1 MGFLK
6 SFRAVAAATLF
17 VGAIS
22 APRVG
27 AQAVIRGVLYDD
39 STGTPLRGTVMLVD
53 PATDAPVAHTPTDS
67 AGIFELK
74 AQDGVYQIAAV
85 REGYTGVLS
94 APVTLRDGERLTIRV
109 PIAISGDPRH
119 QIGVLEHIRPQ
130 GSAKNGAP
138 RQRLD
143 DVGYTGRKKVG
154 AGLHYD
160 RTDFEKTNFTTLGQ
174 FLQTVPGLRVGNPN
188 SASSMSMGRS
198 MAGSLGAL
206 GAPGSSLTA
215 CHVGW
220 FVDGYRTDLP
230 GRSDPLTDGLGLMDL
245 RAIDAV
251 EVFRGISEMPA
262 QFAAPDLGCGAVAI
276 WTAKDN

>member
-6 SFRAVAAATLF
+6 SFRAAAAATLF
-17 VGAIS
+17 VGAMS

-53 PATDAPVAHTPTDS
+53 PATDAPVVHAPTDS
-67 AGIFELK
+67 VGIFELK

-85 REGYTGVLS
+85 REGYSAVLS

-109 PIAISGDPRH
+109 PMATSGDPRH

-130 GSAKNGAP
+130 GTTRNGAP
-138 RQRLD
+138 HD
-143 DVGYTGRKKVG
+143 EIDAGGYNARKASG
-154 AGLHYD
+154 LGLHFD
-160 RTDFEKTNFTTLGQ
+160 RRDFAKTNFTTLGQ
-174 FLQTVPGLRVGNPN
+174 FLQSVPGMRVGNPN

-206 GAPGSSLTA
+206 AAPGSSLAA

-220 FVDGYRTDLP
+220 FVDGYRTDMR
-230 GRSDPLTDGLGLMDL
+230 GRNDPLTDGLGMMDL
-245 RAIDAV
+245 RSIEAV

-276 WTAKDN
+276 WTVRGN

>member
-53 PATDAPVAHTPTDS
+53 PATDAPVVHTPTDS
-67 AGIFELK
+67 VGLFEMK

-85 REGYTGVLS
+85 REGYTSVLS
-94 APVTLRDGERLTIRV
+94 APVSLHDGERITIRV
-109 PIAISGDPRH
+109 PIASSGDPRH
-119 QIGVLEHIRPQ
+119 QIGVVEHIRPQ
-130 GSAKNGAP
+130 AASMRAASRNV
-138 RQRLD
+138 LD
-143 DVGYTGRKKVG
+143 DVGYSSRKASG
-154 AGLHYD
+154 LGLHYD
-160 RTDFEKTNFTTLGQ
+160 QRDFEKSHYNTLGE
-174 FLQTVPGLRVGNPN
+174 FLQSVPGLTVGSPT
-188 SASSMSMGRS
+188 STSSMRMSRS
-198 MAGSLGAL
+198 MAGAMGAL
-206 GAPGSSLTA
+206 AVPGSSMAA

-230 GRSDPLTDGLGLMDL
+230 GRTDPLTDGLGLMDL
-245 RAIDAV
+245 HSIAAV

-262 QFAAPDLGCGAVAI
+262 QFAAPDLSCGVVAI
-276 WTAKDN
+276 WTMRGR